1 LLALAD
7 QLRRVHW
14 DPPAGANRIRFWP
27 FGLPGVRPPR
37 LQELFSGYRH
47 LIMAPFV
54 NTAGLD
60 AVIRPLGPTSE
71 VTVVSRPEELDR
83 LPHGTLDGYQTY
95 VIDPLAG
102 LGQEPAIEAAPAN
115 SASGPPFGAVH
126 AKVLV
131 VERNHRARLF
141 AGSANATQAAFG
153 GNVELL
159 CELEGGPS
167 RLGVAALLGED
178 GFGSLLD
185 HYAPTAQPAVDD
197 QEAAGWE
204 LEAYLI
210 DVAQLVFTMHAH
222 QLADEWGATITTQA
236 PIPAAPA
243 GATVELATYNRPID
257 RHQLHSGTPA
267 RVDLAARAA
276 VELTPFLL
284 LSASNRVGG
293 RLIERSAV
301 VQAQLVGGPTDR
313 LEEILTRQ
321 IDTPEKFLRLLLLLL
336 GLGTTPIPAAHPTHT
351 ATEASGWAQGASVGV
366 FELLVRAL
374 AVNPA
379 AIDRLAGIVERL
391 SGHDQGQQVLPPG
404 WAEVWAT
411 VAAARQL
418 LNHPDPVP

>member
-1 LLALAD
+1 
-7 QLRRVHW
+7 V
-14 DPPAGANRIRFWP
+14 
-27 FGLPGVRPPR
+27 
-37 LQELFSGYRH
+37 
-47 LIMAPFV
+47 APFV
-54 NTAGLD
+54 NAAGLD
-60 AVIRPLGPTSE
+60 AVIRPLGRTSE

-83 LPHGTLDGYQTY
+83 LPQGTLNGYHTQ

-102 LGQEPAIEAAPAN
+102 LSQEPETDAEPAN
-115 SASGPPFGAVH
+115 PSSASAFGAVH

-167 RLGVAALLGED
+167 RLGVAALVGEG
-178 GFGSLLD
+178 GFGSLLAP
-185 HYAPTAQPAVDD
+185 YAPAAQPTVDD

-222 QLADEWGATITTQA
+222 QVRDGWAATVTTQA
-236 PIPAAPA
+236 PIPAASA
-243 GATVELATYNRPID
+243 DTTVELAAYNRPID
-257 RHQLHSGTPA
+257 RHQLQPGAPA
-267 RVDLAARAA
+267 RVELAARAA

-284 LSASNRVGG
+284 LSASTRVAG
-293 RLIERSAV
+293 RLIDRSAV
-301 VQAQLVGGPTDR
+301 VQAQLVGGPSDR
-313 LEEILTRQ
+313 LEEILVRQ

-336 GLGTTPIPAAHPTHT
+336 GLGTTPMALAHLTPTGT
-351 ATEASGWAQGASVGV
+351 AGGDWNQGAPLGV

-391 SGHDQGQQVLPPG
+391 SRHDQGPQVLPPG
-404 WAEVWAT
+404 WTEVWAT

-418 LNHPDPVP
+418 LNHHEPGP